1 MGEVG
6 EVDRLT
12 ASGGPHARRVA
23 RLEEALKRGRTESPL
38 YDMSTKADEMVGAFR
53 LAWDLYAMPAQ
64 TRDRSGGRP
73 NAIDWAK
80 HLVVSRRRN
89 QLQHLQRGET
99 VADADEERATA
110 QHELHV
116 NGRSLKS
123 APRDSEWGRSEGGRQ
138 TNPDAF
144 HIRVL

>member
-1 MGEVG
+1 MP
-6 EVDRLT
+6 T
-12 ASGGPHARRVA
+12 ASGGPRARRVA

-80 HLVVSRRRN
+80 HLVVSSRRN

-110 QHELHV
+110 QRELHV

-123 APRDSEWGRSEGGRQ
+123 ALGDSETRRGSSNGGRQ

>member
-1 MGEVG
+1 
-6 EVDRLT
+6 
-12 ASGGPHARRVA
+12 
-23 RLEEALKRGRTESPL
+23 
-38 YDMSTKADEMVGAFR
+38 MSTKADEMVGAFR

-64 TRDRSGGRP
+64 TRYRSGGRP

-89 QLQHLQRGET
+89 QLQHRQRGET
-99 VADADEERATA
+99 VADADEERATE
-110 QHELHV
+110 QHELNV

-123 APRDSEWGRSEGGRQ
+123 ALGDSETRRGSSNGGKQ